1 LTEDIVV
8 EETVGIEEVHPMA
21 FLLTE
26 DLYVPTAGE
35 IRKGVVVRNRKN
47 EVLVDIGAKSEG
59 VIAAS
64 ELDGMDEETRAVLVE
79 DAEITVFVVDPE
91 GKKNSIILSYTQALQ
106 EQEWITVSEYQENKT
121 LCQCRVLGVNRG
133 GLLVEIGHLRGFL
146 PKSQLQRRRQSAE
159 EINKLV
165 GKTLDV
171 KVIEV
176 DHEQRRIIMSERA
189 AMRELRAAKRQE
201 LMETL
206 KPGAICDGTIVHLAD
221 FGAFVDIGG
230 MEGLVHVSELSWKRI
245 NHPSEVLKAG
255 DEVKVAV
262 LSIDHE
268 KQRLALSIKKLQ
280 PDPWSLVAKTYKVG
294 QLVEAKITKI
304 TPYGAFARINDD
316 NGLIGLIHISEL
328 SDEHV
333 EHPREIVTASEI
345 VAVRVIRINPGKRQ
359 IGLSI
364 KQVSSDKYLEADM
377 AAAMLIQAAE
387 AAESAQEEVVE
398 TEVVEVEVVEAVIEV
413 VETDADGEVEAV
425 EVIEVEVAVVEE
437 EAVEVV
443 EVEAVVVEE
452 VAAED
457 AGKSND

>member
-1 LTEDIVV
+1 LTEDIV

-35 IRKGVVVRNRKN
+35 IRTGVVVRNRKN

-64 ELDGMDEETRAVLVE
+64 ELDGMDEETRGMLTE

-121 LCQCRVLGVNRG
+121 LCQCKVLGVNRG

-189 AMRELRAAKRQE
+189 AMRELRAAKRLE

-206 KPGAICDGTIVHLAD
+206 TEGTVCDGTIVHLAD

-280 PDPWSLVAKTYKVG
+280 PDPWSLVANTYKVG

-333 EHPREIVTASEI
+333 EHPREIVTASEM

-377 AAAMLIQAAE
+377 AAAMKSE
-387 AAESAQEEVVE
+387 AAATGEPVQDEVVEEVVE
-398 TEVVEVEVVEAVIEV
+398 
-413 VETDADGEVEAV
+413 
-425 EVIEVEVAVVEE
+425 VVEE
-437 EAVEVV
+437 TVVEETTEVA
-443 EVEAVVVEE
+443 EVEAVVEVAEEAAEVAEVEAVVEVVEE
-452 VAAED
+452 ATDD
-457 AGKSND
+457 AGESND

>member
-1 LTEDIVV
+1 MTEDIV

-35 IRKGVVVRNRKN
+35 IRTGVVVRNRKN

-64 ELDGMDEETRAVLVE
+64 ELDGMDEETREMLAE

-121 LCQCRVLGVNRG
+121 LCQCKVLGVNRG

-189 AMRELRAAKRQE
+189 AMRELRAAKRLE

-206 KPGAICDGTIVHLAD
+206 TEGAICDGTIVHLAD

-262 LSIDHE
+262 LSIDHD

-280 PDPWSLVAKTYKVG
+280 PDPWSLVANTYKVG

-328 SDEHV
+328 SDDHV

-377 AAAMLIQAAE
+377 AAAMLVQAAE
-387 AAESAQEEVVE
+387 TNEPVQAEVE
-398 TEVVEVEVVEAVIEV
+398 AEVVEVEVVEAVIE
-413 VETDADGEVEAV
+413 T
-425 EVIEVEVAVVEE
+425 
-437 EAVEVV
+437 VEVV
-443 EVEAVVVEE
+443 ESEVEVVETK
-452 VAAED
+452 AAEAETED
-457 AGKSND
+457 AGESND